1 MLKKGNDM
9 KRLSDSIWTR
19 AITTSLILIFVV
31 VGSAITKKEPNLD
44 LIILFL
50 VVPMF
55 IWGGKE
61 GE

>member
-1 MLKKGNDM
+1 M